1 MPSQTPAVLYALV
14 LAGAAMAQSTMTIYF
29 DDLRTLMPAMFPVR
43 LFAAAAC
50 LALARAQI
58 LSTDQNG
65 NTVVMSISTDLV
77 GGTTPVAES
86 TIPAATTAPTLSTT
100 SAATAPLTTSQ
111 AVQTSANAVTTTTPR
126 VVGQP
131 QPTTGVA
138 GPTIYTYTTVDGNG
152 NTQILTDTYTPTYD
166 VTTVPHSAPAG
177 TIIPYDQYT
186 SIYGSGSTGSS
197 QINGACQQWAG
208 AGALIGVVAGMVL
221 VL

>member
-1 MPSQTPAVLYALV
+1 
-14 LAGAAMAQSTMTIYF
+14 
-29 DDLRTLMPAMFPVR
+29 MPAMFPVR

-58 LSTDQNG
+58 LSTDLCRNG
-65 NTVVMSISTDLV
+65 NTVVMSVSTDLV
-77 GGTTPVAES
+77 GGTTPVAEN
-86 TIPAATTAPTLSTT
+86 TIPAATTALTTPALSTT
-100 SAATAPLTTSQ
+100 PAATAPLTTSQ
-111 AVQTSANAVTTTTPR
+111 AIQTSANAVTTTTPR

-197 QINGACQQWAG
+197 QINGACRRWAG